1 MVASLTTRTIDLL
14 AVDAREPSTYDD
26 LLVVLARDRFRDQ
39 LAKGGLEPTVIA
51 AATLDVT
58 KGEARSERVG
68 DVIVDGHLVSFTA
81 KATTDSGLSFEASE
95 TVFVAS
101 HDPDRER
108 RSARAN
114 GPAVPTGEVRLDALA
129 LAVDRAK

>member
-1 MVASLTTRTIDLL
+1 MGTLASRYSDYDGYWFFGFVVASLTTRTIDLL

-68 DVIVDGHLVSFTA
+68 DVI
-81 KATTDSGLSFEASE
+81 
-95 TVFVAS
+95 
-101 HDPDRER
+101 
-108 RSARAN
+108 
-114 GPAVPTGEVRLDALA
+114 
-129 LAVDRAK
+129 